1 MTNGDLYRLWKVRKF
16 TSKSGDDLFYRSRR
30 RAMTLG
36 TSNRLDS
43 AFDAIYAAI
52 AELNLQM
59 PKNRQIQPRPDTA
72 LFGEKGQ
79 LDSLALANFIVI
91 TEQKLEESFGIQL
104 DLTQDDPFSGQ
115 NGYFRTI
122 ESLAR
127 YISSFAE
134 TKSSE

>member
-1 MTNGDLYRLWKVRKF
+1 
-16 TSKSGDDLFYRSRR
+16 
-30 RAMTLG
+30 MTLG
-36 TSNRLDS
+36 TSNHLDG
-43 AFDAIYAAI
+43 AFEAIYAAI

-59 PKNRQIQPRPDTA
+59 PKNKQIQPRPDTA

-91 TEQKLEESFGIQL
+91 TEQKLEESFGMQL

-115 NGYFRTI
+115 NGHFRTI
-122 ESLAR
+122 DSLAR

-134 TKSSE
+134 NKTSE

>member
-1 MTNGDLYRLWKVRKF
+1 
-16 TSKSGDDLFYRSRR
+16 
-30 RAMTLG
+30 MTLG
-36 TSNRLDS
+36 TSNRLDG
-43 AFDAIYAAI
+43 AYDAIYAAI

-59 PKNRQIQPRPDTA
+59 PKNKQIQPRPDTA

-91 TEQKLEESFGIQL
+91 TEQKLEESFGVQL

-115 NGYFRTI
+115 NGHFRTI

-127 YISSFAE
+127 YISSFTE
-134 TKSSE
+134 SKSSE

>member
-1 MTNGDLYRLWKVRKF
+1 
-16 TSKSGDDLFYRSRR
+16 
-30 RAMTLG
+30 MTLG
-36 TSNRLDS
+36 TSNRLDG

-91 TEQKLEESFGIQL
+91 TEQKLEESFGVRL

-115 NGYFRTI
+115 NGHFRTI

-127 YISSFAE
+127 YISSFTE
-134 TKSSE
+134 NKPSE

>member
-1 MTNGDLYRLWKVRKF
+1 
-16 TSKSGDDLFYRSRR
+16 
-30 RAMTLG
+30 MTLG

-43 AFDAIYAAI
+43 AFEAIYAAI

-59 PKNRQIQPRPDTA
+59 PKNKKIQPRPDTA

-91 TEQKLEESFGIQL
+91 TEQKIEESLGIQL

-115 NGYFRTI
+115 NGYFRTV

-127 YISSFAE
+127 YISSSAE
-134 TKSSE
+134 NKSSE